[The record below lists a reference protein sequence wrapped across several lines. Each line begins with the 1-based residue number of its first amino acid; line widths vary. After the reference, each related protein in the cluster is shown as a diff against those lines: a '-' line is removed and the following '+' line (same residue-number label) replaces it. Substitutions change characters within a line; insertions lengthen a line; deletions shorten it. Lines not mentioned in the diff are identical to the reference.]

1 MIKRFLFAFAI
12 VVSGAIAIVLVL
24 ASGKPD
30 SFQVVRSIS
39 IKAPP
44 EKIYPLI
51 GDLKGWAAWSPYEDK
66 DPNMKRSFGPVTAGK
81 GAHYAWEGDKNVGKG
96 SMEIVEAVPPSKVTI
111 KLDFDEPFPSHN
123 MVDFTL
129 APQGDATTVS
139 WAMQG
144 LVPFVA
150 KIFHVLFD
158 MDKMVGQDF
167 EAGLRNL
174 KGLAER

>member
-1 MIKRFLFAFAI
+1 MIKRFFLALAI
-12 VVSGAIAIVLVL
+12 VVCGAVAIVLVL

-51 GDLKGWAAWSPYEDK
+51 DDLKGWTAWSPYENK
-66 DPNMKRSFGPVTAGK
+66 DPDMKRSFGPVTAGK

-96 SMEIVEAVPPSKVTI
+96 SMEIVEVVQPSKVVI
-111 KLDFDEPFPSHN
+111 KLDFDEPFPAHN

-129 APQGDATTVS
+129 APQGDATLVS
-139 WAMQG
+139 WNMHG
-144 LVPFVA
+144 PVPFVA

-167 EAGLRNL
+167 EVGLHNL